1 MKTLSLTVMERVIFP
16 DVLPDNGRK
25 VEMILCNDLIK
36 KVEFSA
42 EEVSEF
48 NLKDSGGGRVT
59 WDTNK
64 ERILEVELT
73 PEQIDLLKR
82 FSNRIDEEGRVTRY
96 NVALLQKIDDL

>member
-48 NLKDSGGGRVT
+48 GLKDSGGGRVT

-82 FSNRIDEEGRVTRY
+82 SSHRIDEEGRVTRY